1 MAVDPEVRPAFDIPD
16 GDAALYALAEWHAEH
31 APKLRHQV
39 QQLRDVMIAV
49 GELPSP
55 TTPPLPGDALSAEG

>member
-1 MAVDPEVRPAFDIPD
+1 MAVDPKGRPEFDTPD
-16 GDAALYALAEWHAEH
+16 GDAALDALAKWRAEH

-39 QQLRDVMIAV
+39 QQLRDVMIAA

-55 TTPPLPGDALSAEG
+55 TTPPPP